1 MSKLNKKDRASLC
14 LFTFSDGRRC
24 RTPRI
29 RNHPYFCFDHAQ
41 KEARARAAES
51 IGKDLAYF
59 FSGDY
64 LSANDLSTAL
74 ARILPA
80 VVRGDIKPKTART
93 VAYLAQTL
101 LQSIRLAQ
109 HEYIEAFS
117 TNRWRNAIHNSV
129 NQNHDYLVPPSP
141 QPKQPVQAPPVVAGL
156 QTGAVQPPQPAT
168 PPNPTPQQ
176 TRFNPAPPLPAVI
189 PNPVASFAN
198 GGEGSASSASAALS
212 PTSLPAQQSGQEAL
226 KPPQPVAV
234 APSASR
240 QEPRPAAA
248 FQTGPSGL
256 PVLAPLPPPKPG
268 APPGSRSH

>member
-1 MSKLNKKDRASLC
+1 MSSITKKDRASLC
-14 LFTFSDGRRC
+14 LFTFSDGRHC

-29 RNHPYFCFDHAQ
+29 RNHPSYCFDHAQ
-41 KEARARAAES
+41 KEARARSTET

-59 FSGDY
+59 FSGEY
-64 LSANDLSTAL
+64 ISACDLSTAL

-117 TNRWRNAIHNSV
+117 TNGWRNAIHNSV
-129 NQNHDYLVPPSP
+129 NENHDYRFPPKPAPPSP
-141 QPKQPVQAPPVVAGL
+141 VGAGL

-248 FQTGPSGL
+248 SQTGPSGL
-256 PVLAPLPPPKPG
+256 PVLAPLPPPKPA